1 MDKWKA
7 SMENQKKEREQRE
20 EAFKAY
26 IESDEGKKKID
37 FSQQEIYKVMVPIV
51 VIILLLQF
59 CTGASNA

>member
-7 SMENQKKEREQRE
+7 NMDNEKKEREQRE

-37 FSQQEIYKVMVPIV
+37 FSHQEIYKVMVPIV